1 MAASL
6 PDPKFGREGDEQPK
20 CELQSSTD
28 KYRAQMLSQAEESK
42 NKRNAQVQYCT
53 YLEEARRAAWS
64 GHEHPG
70 ETGRERESAV
80 GERGKGR
87 ERQRLEIATRR
98 EKTQEKA
105 AFNVQ

>member
-6 PDPKFGREGDEQPK
+6 PDPKVGREGDEQPK

-70 ETGRERESAV
+70 ERERER
-80 GERGKGR
+80 EREREGR
-87 ERQRLEIATRR
+87 ERQRVEIATRR
-98 EKTQEKA
+98 GKTQEKA